1 MFCAWKV
8 FSCETKKFIF
18 MQRFR
23 MFFDKIIIEKQSSE
37 VVIDLFTSEPKMK

>member
-18 MQRFR
+18 MQRFQR
-23 MFFDKIIIEKQSSE
+23 FFDKMIIESNHPSL
-37 VVIDLFTSEPKMK
+37 IDLFTSEPKMK

>member
-1 MFCAWKV
+1 MLCAWKV

-23 MFFDKIIIEKQSSE
+23 RFFDKMIIESNHRQY
-37 VVIDLFTSEPKMK
+37 